1 MCLSTGSVF
10 IIIAMIMIIN
20 ITITI
25 TCNSTTKIITNITT
39 QCQ

>member
-10 IIIAMIMIIN
+10 IIIAMIIIIN

-39 QCQ
+39 